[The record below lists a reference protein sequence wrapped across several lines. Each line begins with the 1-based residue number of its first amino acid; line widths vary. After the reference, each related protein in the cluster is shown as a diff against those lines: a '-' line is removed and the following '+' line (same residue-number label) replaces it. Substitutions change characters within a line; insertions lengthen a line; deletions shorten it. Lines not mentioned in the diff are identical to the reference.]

1 MELLPTSRCYAVK
14 ISLWGEHR
22 PARVREGLRWLTE
35 LVLPSV
41 TAAAAF
47 HRHTQAGHPS
57 ASHDALV
64 LLGGTYSS
72 NRTEAQLDAAAL
84 TWPSGAAHVFRSGA
98 AAAAGARQ
106 LLLQRRRCGWIT
118 FVRLDADDML
128 TQAAFRQIERS
139 APSLPRGDVLLHGAH
154 RVDRITLFSEPGRVG
169 GVVGSGLL
177 HCAWDDGGG
186 SFQLSQGQSVSLEA
200 SLWRSLGAPYEVHG
214 HHVHL
219 QKIWRQ
225 RLLPL
230 NEQLRRAAPPR
241 PPHRVRTATLERAA
255 IYLKTFLSG
264 SFVKERLARGSQPQR
279 ALRRAAAG
287 CDRALVEAR
296 VGAAN
301 AALLFRVRPPA
312 LTGADARQVTVLM
325 GRL

>member
-1 MELLPTSRCYAVK
+1 MEPTSLPTSRCYAVK

-22 PARVREGLRWLTE
+22 PARVREGLRWLAE

-84 TWPSGAAHVFRSGA
+84 TWPSGAAH
-98 AAAAGARQ
+98 
-106 LLLQRRRCGWIT
+106 
-118 FVRLDADDML
+118 
-128 TQAAFRQIERS
+128 AAFRQIERS

-225 RLLPL
+225 R
-230 NEQLRRAAPPR
+230 
-241 PPHRVRTATLERAA
+241 
-255 IYLKTFLSG
+255 
-264 SFVKERLARGSQPQR
+264 
-279 ALRRAAAG
+279 
-287 CDRALVEAR
+287 